1 MKLLNDGFAFL
12 LELVSIIVL
21 AYWGFNLSSSKLIS
35 IALGIIIPLTF
46 IVVWWIYLA
55 PKSSHRLDGM
65 QLIILKLLLFSIVT
79 YTLISINKT
88 NWAFVFMIFVVIN
101 LVLSYIWKTL

>member
-1 MKLLNDGFAFL
+1 MRLLNDGLAFL

-21 AYWGFNLSSSKLIS
+21 AYWGFNLSASKLIS
-35 IALGIIIPLTF
+35 IASGIVIPLIF
-46 IVVWWIYLA
+46 IVAWWIYLA

-65 QLIILKLLLFSIVT
+65 QLIILKLLLFSIVA
-79 YTLISINKT
+79 YALISINKT
-88 NWAFVFMIFVVIN
+88 SWAIVFMILVVIN

>member
-1 MKLLNDGFAFL
+1 MKLLNDGLAFL

-35 IALGIIIPLTF
+35 VALAIVIPLIF

-55 PKSSHRLDGM
+55 PKSSHRLDGIS
-65 QLIILKLLLFSIVT
+65 LIILKLLLFSMVA
-79 YTLISINKT
+79 YALISINKT
-88 NWAFVFMIFVVIN
+88 SWAIVFMILIIIN
-101 LVLSYIWKTL
+101 LALSYIWKTL